1 MVKFADLQGA
11 FVFVSSAG
19 YGVHSAVL
27 RKDTGEIL
35 LRSETG
41 DLDEISEA
49 DLDSD
54 SCVKIPH
61 RNDLGLGQQLVF
73 EFVTEH
79 LPDEYDQV
87 REIFRR
93 PGAYGRLKSLLTSK
107 GLLDAWFEFERQH
120 EEQEL
125 RRWSEM
131 NGIEL
136 SG

>member
-1 MVKFADLQGA
+1 MVKFADLQDA
-11 FVFVSSAG
+11 FFFVSSAG
-19 YGVHSAVL
+19 YGMHSAVL

-35 LRSETG
+35 HRSETG

-49 DLDSD
+49 DLDWD
-54 SCVKIPH
+54 NCMEIPH

-73 EFVTEH
+73 EFVTEQ
-79 LPDEYDQV
+79 LPDEYDRV
-87 REIFRR
+87 RQIFRR
-93 PGAYGRLKSLLTSK
+93 PGAYGRFKGLLASR

-125 RRWSEM
+125 RQWCEL
-131 NGIEL
+131 NGIPL